1 MKLGVLLIAGLLV
14 LFGAVRSPIAQS
26 PDDKAHGQWLEA
38 RYKEATSIRPGMTRA
53 DLMKLFMED
62 GGLSGGQARPYVLRS
77 CFLIKIEVKF
87 DKPYGFDSRSV
98 PDNEFKI
105 VEVSKP
111 YLERMALD

>member
-1 MKLGVLLIAGLLV
+1 
-14 LFGAVRSPIAQS
+14 
-26 PDDKAHGQWLEA
+26 
-38 RYKEATSIRPGMTRA
+38 
-53 DLMKLFMED
+53 
-62 GGLSGGQARPYVLRS
+62 LRS

>member
-1 MKLGVLLIAGLLV
+1 
-14 LFGAVRSPIAQS
+14 
-26 PDDKAHGQWLEA
+26 
-38 RYKEATSIRPGMTRA
+38 MTRA

-62 GGLSGGQARPYVLRS
+62 GGFYGTEAGRPYVLRS

-98 PDNEFKI
+98 PDKEFKI

-111 YLERMALD
+111 YLERMFLD

>member
-14 LFGAVRSPIAQS
+14 VIGAGSSPVAQS
-26 PDDKAHGQWLEA
+26 PENKAHQQWLEE
-38 RYKEATSIRPGMTRA
+38 RYKEATSIKPGMTRA

-62 GGLSGGQARPYVLRS
+62 GGFQGAHARPYVLKS

-105 VEVSKP
+105 VDVSKP
-111 YLERMALD
+111 YLERMAFD

>member
-1 MKLGVLLIAGLLV
+1 MKIGMLLIAGVLV
-14 LFGAVRSPIAQS
+14 LMGVSMRPVAQS
-26 PDDKAHGQWLEA
+26 TDDKAHQQWLED
-38 RYKEATSIRPGMTRA
+38 RYKEATSIKPGMTRA
-53 DLMKLFMED
+53 DLIKLFMED
-62 GGLSGGQARPYVLRS
+62 GGFYGTQARPYVLRS